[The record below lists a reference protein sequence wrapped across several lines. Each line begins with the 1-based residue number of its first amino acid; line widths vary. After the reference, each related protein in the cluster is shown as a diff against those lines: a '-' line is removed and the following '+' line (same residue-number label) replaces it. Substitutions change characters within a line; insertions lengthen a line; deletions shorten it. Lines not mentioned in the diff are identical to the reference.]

1 MGSLMITVTSTS
13 SPSTTG
19 PSTGTALCSCARG
32 IVTCLL
38 LCLWF
43 LTLWTLG
50 LSWVEASSTDDGVEG
65 LMGSGS
71 TVNKSSLACVASS
84 VDDKRLKGWAGRQI
98 PSRTG
103 ASIASATWT
112 SSGMAMV
119 ERHWKMRW
127 HFIKGWTT
135 PLLTSEKKPA
145 SKTLQG
151 GKVDL
156 WPFGAIEYHRI
167 PHNARFRSDK

>member
-1 MGSLMITVTSTS
+1 MITVTSTS
-13 SPSTTG
+13 SPSTAG
-19 PSTGTALCSCARG
+19 PSTATALCSCAARG
-32 IVTCLL
+32 RVTACLL

-43 LTLWTLG
+43 RTLWTLG
-50 LSWVEASSTDDGVEG
+50 LSWVAASSTDDGVEG

-84 VDDKRLKGWAGRQI
+84 VEDKRLKGWAGRQI

-112 SSGMAMV
+112 SSGIAMV
-119 ERHWKMRW
+119 ERHWKIRW

-135 PLLTSEKKPA
+135 PLLA
-145 SKTLQG
+145 SKKQPSSTTLHFGENISLQRRLQSA
-151 GKVDL
+151 DL
-156 WPFGAIEYHRI
+156 G
-167 PHNARFRSDK
+167 

>member
-1 MGSLMITVTSTS
+1 MNSQITTVTSTS
-13 SPSTTG
+13 SPSTAG
-19 PSTGTALCSCARG
+19 PSTGTACCSCTRG
-32 IVTCLL
+32 IVTTCLR

-43 LTLWTLG
+43 RTLWTLG

-84 VDDKRLKGWAGRQI
+84 VEDKRLKGWAGRQM

-135 PLLTSEKKPA
+135 PLLASKQQPA
-145 SKTLQG
+145 SKTLHCG
-151 GKVDL
+151 
-156 WPFGAIEYHRI
+156 
-167 PHNARFRSDK
+167 

>member
-1 MGSLMITVTSTS
+1 MISVTSTS
-13 SPSTTG
+13 SPSTAG
-19 PSTGTALCSCARG
+19 PSTATALCSYARG
-32 IVTCLL
+32 IVTTCLL

-43 LTLWTLG
+43 RTLWTLD
-50 LSWVEASSTDDGVEG
+50 LSWVAASSTDDGVEG

-84 VDDKRLKGWAGRQI
+84 VEDKRLKGWAGRQI

-135 PLLTSEKKPA
+135 PLLA
-145 SKTLQG
+145 SKKHPAGTTLHFAQNVTLQWS
-151 GKVDL
+151 L
-156 WPFGAIEYHRI
+156 QAQI
-167 PHNARFRSDK
+167 